1 MNNEQNKK
9 LEDILG
15 SLDGTKRATMPDFFY
30 TRLKAR
36 MEKGYESVVQRSWVL
51 RPVYAMAALV
61 VVVFVNAAV
70 IYNGQSITAKENT
83 VADID
88 ISQSVA
94 AEYSLNDNSVNL
106 YDLNMDK

>member
-1 MNNEQNKK
+1 MNKEQNKK
-9 LEDILG
+9 VEDILG
-15 SLDGTKRATMPDFFY
+15 SLDSVQKAVAPDFFY

-36 MEKGYESVVQRSWVL
+36 MEKGFEPTGSKSWVL

-61 VVVFVNAAV
+61 VVILVNAAV
-70 IYNGQSITAKENT
+70 IYNGQSAAKENT

>member
-1 MNNEQNKK
+1 MVF
-9 LEDILG
+9 
-15 SLDGTKRATMPDFFY
+15 KRAVTPDFFY

-36 MEKGYESVVQRSWVL
+36 MEKGFEPVGSKSWVL

-61 VVVFVNAAV
+61 VVILVNAAV
-70 IYNGQSITAKENT
+70 IYNGQSTTKENT

>member
-1 MNNEQNKK
+1 MNNEINRK
-9 LEDILG
+9 LEAILG
-15 SLDGTKRATMPDFFY
+15 SLDGVKRATTPDFFY

-36 MEKGYESVVQRSWVL
+36 MEKGYETATPRSWMF

-61 VVVFVNAAV
+61 VVVLVNAAV
-70 IYNGQSITAKENT
+70 IYNGQSTVKENI
-83 VADID
+83 VPEID
-88 ISQSVA
+88 ISQTVA